1 MWTWDS
7 LTDDGANREGGSA
20 NFTSSAGGGGVSD
33 CDGLVL
39 DRNHKSKG
47 AKGVGERGLP
57 GLPAFPVDCGVE
69 VDSGVERNRELRRDD
84 LAHRE
89 CQRNL
94 VAKTVKWGVLGGT
107 KDVDLWFVGPD
118 CGNRG
123 VGGTRVE
130 GGDEQEFGLR
140 GSADDERCKDEE
152 GQGRAQINSV

>member
-94 VAKTVKWGVLGGT
+94 VAKTLK
-107 KDVDLWFVGPD
+107 
-118 CGNRG
+118 
-123 VGGTRVE
+123 
-130 GGDEQEFGLR
+130 
-140 GSADDERCKDEE
+140 
-152 GQGRAQINSV
+152 